1 MDLRAET
8 TSFSPT
14 DPRDKMCSRFSHF
27 FEISKR
33 DFGNISV
40 TTCNASL
47 SAFRDAY
54 AASTSKAAISLG
66 IAGSKDPVYALCQ
79 QHASCILENSTEWAK
94 ANLGASNLI
103 LGLLPTILAVIA
115 PSMTEM
121 AVLGVHRPLLSAIIS
136 ISTPSIL
143 QGRVFYYEDPGEVLK
158 TEYTRG
164 DIRHPLA
171 FGPWSTRSAA
181 LVGIFE
187 FVLAAGILLN
197 TLILVIQ
204 LANNSILSWGCTR
217 TWPMFLWMFVPILIH
232 TIASVGYSMTLKSKD
247 AASSGGVE
255 LNSRPASNEG
265 IALHKIGANVKAGG
279 SSQVTATG
287 YGASLTSSQR
297 KGFLRRNI
305 DRELT
310 SCASHSH
317 ISRDTR
323 VQDGQDRRLQIGIL
337 LNSIAGFLGFLHLVF
352 ATVVFSALVFIV
364 PLDAIGQVALRL
376 LLSALTC
383 RFIVMFELAGLRGRP
398 TREES
403 GSKQGKE
410 SLLGNA
416 A

>member
-1 MDLRAET
+1 MGE
-8 TSFSPT
+8 
-14 DPRDKMCSRFSHF
+14 RFSHF
-27 FEISKR
+27 FELSER
-33 DFGNISV
+33 DFGSISI

-66 IAGSKDPVYALCQ
+66 ISGSKDPIYGLCQ

-115 PSMTEM
+115 PSMTEI
-121 AVLGVHRPLLSAIIS
+121 A
-136 ISTPSIL
+136 
-143 QGRVFYYEDPGEVLK
+143 GRVFYYEDPGEVLK

-181 LVGIFE
+181 LVGIAE
-187 FVLAAGILLN
+187 FALAAGILLN
-197 TLILVIQ
+197 TLVL
-204 LANNSILSWGCTR
+204 
-217 TWPMFLWMFVPILIH
+217 
-232 TIASVGYSMTLKSKD
+232 VGYFLTLQSKN
-247 AASSGGVE
+247 AVPSGGHK
-255 LNSRPASNEG
+255 LDSRPASNEG
-265 IALHKIGANVKAGG
+265 IAPDNIGPSDKTGI

-287 YGASLTSSQR
+287 YDAAPASSPP
-297 KGFLRRNI
+297 KGLLRRNI

-323 VQDGQDRRLQIGIL
+323 IQDGQDRRLQIGIL
-337 LNSIAGFLGFLHLVF
+337 LNSIAGFLGFLHLIF
-352 ATVVFSALVFIV
+352 STVVFSALLFIV

-383 RFIVMFELAGLRGRP
+383 RFIVMLELAGLRGRP
-398 TREES
+398 AREES
-403 GSKQGKE
+403 GGKQGKE